1 MANGDK
7 KTPGQE
13 PRPVGERGAIGERGK
28 GRERPKSRDNRP
40 SARARSNAPRTEEQG
55 RKPNNE
61 ATKLGPGSGP
71 NSGPG
76 EERRGTNRSRGNAP
90 RNESRR
96 ANPEAAKSGPGS
108 EPNSGP
114 GEERRGTNRSRGNAP
129 RNESRQANPEAAKSG
144 PGPGPNSGPGEE
156 RRGANRGRASNQRNE
171 VRRASP
177 EARKSPPPAESRRE
191 THSPR
196 TNDLLSDDLP
206 LSEEPREPAGATFF
220 RSVENYD
227 QEKALESLSDLNVK
241 LIKQANPTPGE
252 WAYLT
257 LTEEHCPPK
266 EAERI
271 KRAITLPADVYAVI
285 VDSGFSLRVIL
296 TGTPMYERMLEFN
309 FIAEASFDCWIQE
322 EWMREEVYEDKYE
335 LLRYAPKL
343 LQKYLEKDIVSNE
356 ELVHAPRPGGA
367 MPPARTEW

>member
-1 MANGDK
+1 MADEDK
-7 KTPGQE
+7 KNSGE
-13 PRPVGERGAIGERGK
+13 KPRAGGERGK
-28 GRERPKSRDNRP
+28 GRERPKSRDNRSP
-40 SARARSNAPRTEEQG
+40 ARVRGNAPRDEGQG
-55 RKPNNE
+55 RKPN
-61 ATKLGPGSGP
+61 S
-71 NSGPG
+71 
-76 EERRGTNRSRGNAP
+76 
-90 RNESRR
+90 
-96 ANPEAAKSGPGS
+96 EAAKSGS
-108 EPNSGP
+108 
-114 GEERRGTNRSRGNAP
+114 
-129 RNESRQANPEAAKSG
+129 
-144 PGPGPNSGPGEE
+144 GEE
-156 RRGANRGRASNQRNE
+156 RRGANRGRGNAQRNE
-171 VRRASP
+171 SRRASP
-177 EARKSPPPAESRRE
+177 EAEKYLSPAESRRE

-196 TNDLLSDDLP
+196 TSDLPSDDMP

>member
-1 MANGDK
+1 MADGDK
-7 KTPGQE
+7 KNSGE
-13 PRPVGERGAIGERGK
+13 KPRAGGERGK
-28 GRERPKSRDNRP
+28 GRERPKSRDNRSP
-40 SARARSNAPRTEEQG
+40 ARVRGNAPRDEGQG
-55 RKPNNE
+55 RKPN
-61 ATKLGPGSGP
+61 S
-71 NSGPG
+71 
-76 EERRGTNRSRGNAP
+76 
-90 RNESRR
+90 
-96 ANPEAAKSGPGS
+96 EAAK
-108 EPNSGP
+108 
-114 GEERRGTNRSRGNAP
+114 
-129 RNESRQANPEAAKSG
+129 
-144 PGPGPNSGPGEE
+144 SGPGEE
-156 RRGANRGRASNQRNE
+156 RRGANRGRGNAQRNE
-171 VRRASP
+171 SRRASP
-177 EARKSPPPAESRRE
+177 EAKKYLSPAESRRE

-196 TNDLLSDDLP
+196 TSDLPSDDMP

>member
-1 MANGDK
+1 MADGDK
-7 KTPGQE
+7 KNSGDK
-13 PRPVGERGAIGERGK
+13 PRAVGERGK

-40 SARARSNAPRTEEQG
+40 PARVRGNAPRDEGQG
-55 RKPNNE
+55 RKPN
-61 ATKLGPGSGP
+61 S
-71 NSGPG
+71 
-76 EERRGTNRSRGNAP
+76 
-90 RNESRR
+90 
-96 ANPEAAKSGPGS
+96 EAAK
-108 EPNSGP
+108 
-114 GEERRGTNRSRGNAP
+114 
-129 RNESRQANPEAAKSG
+129 
-144 PGPGPNSGPGEE
+144 SGPGEE
-156 RRGANRGRASNQRNE
+156 RRGANRGRGNAQRNE
-171 VRRASP
+171 SRRASP
-177 EARKSPPPAESRRE
+177 EAKKYLPPAESRRE

-196 TNDLLSDDLP
+196 TSDLPSDDMP

>member
-1 MANGDK
+1 MADGDK
-7 KTPGQE
+7 KNSGE
-13 PRPVGERGAIGERGK
+13 KPRAGGERGK
-28 GRERPKSRDNRP
+28 GRERPKSRDNRSP
-40 SARARSNAPRTEEQG
+40 ARVRGNAPRDEGQG
-55 RKPNNE
+55 RKPN
-61 ATKLGPGSGP
+61 S
-71 NSGPG
+71 
-76 EERRGTNRSRGNAP
+76 
-90 RNESRR
+90 
-96 ANPEAAKSGPGS
+96 EAAKP
-108 EPNSGP
+108 
-114 GEERRGTNRSRGNAP
+114 
-129 RNESRQANPEAAKSG
+129 
-144 PGPGPNSGPGEE
+144 GPGEE
-156 RRGANRGRASNQRNE
+156 RRGANRGRGNAQRNE
-171 VRRASP
+171 SRRASP
-177 EARKSPPPAESRRE
+177 EAKKYLSPAESRRE

-196 TNDLLSDDLP
+196 TSDLPSDDMP

-257 LTEEHCPPK
+257 LAEEHCPPK

-335 LLRYAPKL
+335 LLRHAPKL
-343 LQKYLEKDIVSNE
+343 LKKYLEKDIVSNE

>member
-1 MANGDK
+1 MADGDK
-7 KTPGQE
+7 KNPREE
-13 PRPVGERGAIGERGK
+13 PRSAGAVGERGK
-28 GRERPKSRDNRP
+28 GRERPKSRENRS
-40 SARARSNAPRTEEQG
+40 SAPARGSAQRDEGQG
-55 RKPNNE
+55 RKPNSE
-61 ATKLGPGSGP
+61 VAKSRPSSSP
-71 NSGPG
+71 NSGA
-76 EERRGTNRSRGNAP
+76 S
-90 RNESRR
+90 
-96 ANPEAAKSGPGS
+96 SGAGD
-108 EPNSGP
+108 
-114 GEERRGTNRSRGNAP
+114 
-129 RNESRQANPEAAKSG
+129 
-144 PGPGPNSGPGEE
+144 E
-156 RRGANRGRASNQRNE
+156 RRGANRGRGNIQRNDGRRSNPEATKSGPSPSPSSGPGEDRQGANRSRANGPRNE
-171 VRRASP
+171 VRRSRP
-177 EARKSPPPAESRRE
+177 EVSKYPPPGEGRHQ
-191 THSPR
+191 THSPQASE
-196 TNDLLSDDLP
+196 LLSDDTE

-241 LIKQANPTPGE
+241 LIKQANPTPGQ
-252 WAYLT
+252 WAYLA
-257 LTEEHCPPK
+257 LSEEHCPPK

-271 KRAITLPADVYAVI
+271 KRAMTLPADVYAVI

-335 LLRYAPKL
+335 LLRHAPEL

>member
-1 MANGDK
+1 MADRDK
-7 KTPGQE
+7 KNSGE
-13 PRPVGERGAIGERGK
+13 KPRAGGERGK
-28 GRERPKSRDNRP
+28 GRERPKSRENRP
-40 SARARSNAPRTEEQG
+40 PARVRGNAPRDEGQG
-55 RKPNNE
+55 RKPNSE
-61 ATKLGPGSGP
+61 AAK
-71 NSGPG
+71 SGPG
-76 EERRGTNRSRGNAP
+76 EERRGVNRGRGNAQ
-90 RNESRR
+90 RNES
-96 ANPEAAKSGPGS
+96 
-108 EPNSGP
+108 
-114 GEERRGTNRSRGNAP
+114 
-129 RNESRQANPEAAKSG
+129 
-144 PGPGPNSGPGEE
+144 
-156 RRGANRGRASNQRNE
+156 
-171 VRRASP
+171 RRASP
-177 EARKSPPPAESRRE
+177 EARKYLSPAESRRQ

-196 TNDLLSDDLP
+196 TSDLPRDDMP

-257 LTEEHCPPK
+257 LAEEHCPPK

-322 EWMREEVYEDKYE
+322 EWMREEVYGDKYE
-335 LLRYAPKL
+335 LLRHAPKL

>member
-1 MANGDK
+1 MADGDK
-7 KTPGQE
+7 KNSGEE
-13 PRPVGERGAIGERGK
+13 PRAGGERGK

-40 SARARSNAPRTEEQG
+40 PARVRGNAPRDEGRG
-55 RKPNNE
+55 RKPNSEAAKSGPGEERRGVNRGRGNAQRNE
-61 ATKLGPGSGP
+61 ARRANPEAAKSGSGSSP

-76 EERRGTNRSRGNAP
+76 EERRGVNRGRGNA
-90 RNESRR
+90 
-96 ANPEAAKSGPGS
+96 
-108 EPNSGP
+108 
-114 GEERRGTNRSRGNAP
+114 
-129 RNESRQANPEAAKSG
+129 
-144 PGPGPNSGPGEE
+144 
-156 RRGANRGRASNQRNE
+156 QRNE
-171 VRRASP
+171 ARRASP
-177 EARKSPPPAESRRE
+177 EARKYLSPAESRRE

-196 TNDLLSDDLP
+196 TSDLPSDDMP

-257 LTEEHCPPK
+257 LAEEHCPPK

-335 LLRYAPKL
+335 LLRHAPKL